1 MLALELISQFL
12 PPLKPEETGSK
23 AIKWMEE
30 FKVYHLPVVEGHE
43 YLGLV
48 SEDEILDSNQRD
60 LPVTEFLNEHRK
72 PFVTDEQHIYD
83 VLRTITSADVSTIA
97 VLESNGDFLGSITLQ
112 DLLSKF
118 EELAAISQA
127 GGIIVLEF
135 DQNDYSLA
143 KIAHVIESN
152 DSKILSSYVSK
163 KSQSDRMELTIK
175 VDREELAPILQSL
188 ERHEYNV
195 VGAFQEKQ
203 QLDDLRTRYDSFMR
217 YINI

>member
-1 MLALELISQFL
+1 MLALELISQSL

-30 FKVYHLPVVEGHE
+30 FKVYHLPVVTGNE

-48 SEDEILDSNQRD
+48 AEDEILDSNQLE
-60 LPVTEFLNEHRK
+60 LPVTDFLKDNRK

-112 DLLSKF
+112 DLLLKF
-118 EELAAISQA
+118 EELAAVSQA

-135 DQNDYSLA
+135 EQNDYSLA
-143 KIAHVIESN
+143 KIAHVIEAN

-163 KSQSDRMELTIK
+163 KPQSQRMELTIK

-195 VGAFQEKQ
+195 VGDFQERN

>member
-1 MLALELISQFL
+1 MLALELISQYL
-12 PPLKPEETGSK
+12 PPLKPEETGLK

-30 FKVYHLPVVEGHE
+30 FKLYHLPVVDGHE
-43 YLGLV
+43 YLGMV
-48 SEDEILDSNQRD
+48 AEDEILDSNQRD
-60 LPVTEFLNEHRK
+60 LPVTEFLREHRK

-83 VLRTITSADVSTIA
+83 VLRAITSSEVSAIA

-118 EELAAISQA
+118 EELAAISQS
-127 GGIIVLEF
+127 GGIIVLGFEK
-135 DQNDYSLA
+135 NDYSLA

-152 DSKILSSYVSK
+152 DSKILSSYVSSK
-163 KSQSDRMELTIK
+163 PESDRMELTLK
-175 VDREELAPILQSL
+175 LDREELAPILQSL
-188 ERHEYNV
+188 ERHDYNV